1 MSGKKNPSPVQA
13 PRQAQQPWTVLNRR
27 NLIKKVR
34 HVEECVQMPMER
46 GPDLYRLSAHDFP
59 SSLSIPGHDPAFCT
73 GLCLLPVDFR
83 APLLGS
89 AEPLQPADG
98 EARGCFGGIQPLPP
112 LPWLRAAW
120 GDAAAG
126 PGPRCL
132 PPGPSGPGG
141 GGGGGGGGGSGN
153 CGGSERRESSADR

>member
-98 EARGCFGGIQPLPP
+98 EARGCFGGIQP
-112 LPWLRAAW
+112 
-120 GDAAAG
+120 
-126 PGPRCL
+126 
-132 PPGPSGPGG
+132 PGPSGPGG